1 MMCTPVIK
9 LTPVGE
15 YLRLIILRRLV
26 QGPASVEE
34 LDEMTKKAVERLG
47 VSYDWRIWPKLLLE
61 GEVEFRGD
69 VAVITPRGRWILEL
83 TSEEVAEYVR
93 RWLGVE
99 P

>member
-1 MMCTPVIK
+1 MMYTPFVRF
-9 LTPVGE
+9 TPVGE
-15 YLRLIILRRLV
+15 YLRLIILRRLKE
-26 QGPASVEE
+26 GPTSVEE
-34 LDEMTKKAVERLG
+34 LDEIVRRAVERLG
-47 VSYDWRIWPKLLLE
+47 VSYNWRIWPRLLLG

-69 VAVITPRGRWILEL
+69 IAVITPRGRQILEP

>member
-1 MMCTPVIK
+1 MMCTSVIK
-9 LTPVGE
+9 FTPVGE

-47 VSYDWRIWPKLLLE
+47 VSYDWHIWPKLLLE

-69 VAVITPRGRWILEL
+69 LVVITPRGRRILEL